1 MTKLFKKGAGFA
13 ALALA
18 ALVPSMSAN
27 GPLSIWML
35 QPPDGLQPISIIGG
49 MVMVTLQAS

>member
-1 MTKLFKKGAGFA
+1 MKKLFKKVAGFA

-27 GPLSIWML
+27 AATIYL
-35 QPPDGLQPISIIGG
+35 D
-49 MVMVTLQAS
+49 ASAAGWTSANL